1 MLEISVIVALIYSY
15 LIGKTYLTKNMG
27 AKFTISFNYN
37 ITMFIRI
44 MELLYWKKKKEK
56 KNRKNL
62 HQKTTGLKGIF
73 SRAIITLSCVP
84 YKAYTA
90 LKAIIKTLNR
100 LIYTHKNL
108 LEWMTS
114 EEAEKQAKTDL
125 ISYYKNMIS
134 NVVIGAISILGYIL
148 YKNNNILLL
157 ILGILWI
164 IAPFTMWYIS
174 KEKKGKNINRIIN

>member
-1 MLEISVIVALIYSY
+1 M
-15 LIGKTYLTKNMG
+15 
-27 AKFTISFNYN
+27 
-37 ITMFIRI
+37 
-44 MELLYWKKKKEK
+44 
-56 KNRKNL
+56 
-62 HQKTTGLKGIF
+62 
-73 SRAIITLSCVP
+73 P

-174 KEKKGKNINRIIN
+174 KEKKGKTSIELLNKKEQQYILDIAKQTWNFF